1 MAYLEKLRERFQNVA
16 NFLIVYIKEA
26 HPEDEWQMDSNREK
40 GVVFNQ
46 PTSMDERMTLASA
59 FVDQMEVNTPVLVD
73 DIRNTANA
81 CYAAWPE
88 RLYVINTEGLIEYKG
103 GMGPFGFKPEDVE
116 ELLEEKYPSAQGGR

>member
-26 HPEDEWQMDSNREK
+26 HPEDEWQMESNREK